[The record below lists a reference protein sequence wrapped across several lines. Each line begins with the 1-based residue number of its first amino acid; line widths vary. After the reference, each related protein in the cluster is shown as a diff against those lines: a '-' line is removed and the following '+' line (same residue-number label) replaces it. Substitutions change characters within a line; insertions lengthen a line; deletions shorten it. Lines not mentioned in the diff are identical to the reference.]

1 MKKFEEVVVYVLSAA
16 TGAVLGW
23 ALACVMGW

>member
-1 MKKFEEVVVYVLSAA
+1 MNRFDAFIFAA
-16 TGAVLGW
+16 AAVTGAVLGW